1 MTPEQQAAAM
11 IALFVLGG
19 VVLALM
25 GAVSW
30 LLVFAEQSARD
41 GKRLRARLDEIE
53 KHVRTLQVDAGIVAD
68 VDTWRRDR
76 IRNGG

>member
-1 MTPEQQAAAM
+1 MTPEQQAAVM

-41 GKRLRARLDEIE
+41 GKRLRARLDAHDKRIATIE
-53 KHVRTLQVDAGIVAD
+53 ADAGLDSSI
-68 VDTWRRDR
+68 DTWRRHDR
-76 IRNGG
+76 T